1 MDIAVESVMLELKR
15 MAAEPLS
22 AFSKNRVHELYPIVL
37 NRNFKPTSCTNC
49 YHDAMIEMYTY
60 LKRNGKFMEQTLYKL
75 AYGVVIQ
82 AEFGSQT
89 FYTHHNCTD
98 EIAEM
103 LLAQGKATE
112 KDFDKMPK
120 DWRERIARKN
130 DAPAEAP
137 APKRGQGR
145 KRKG

>member
-15 MAAEPLS
+15 MAAEPLCAS
-22 AFSKNRVHELYPIVL
+22 FKNRIHELYPIVL
-37 NRNFKPTSCTNC
+37 NRTFKPTSCTNC
-49 YHDAMIEMYTY
+49 YHDAIIEMYTY
-60 LKRNGKFMEQTLYKL
+60 IKRNGKFMKQTEYKL

-82 AEFGSQT
+82 AEFGSQK

-98 EIAEM
+98 EIAEE

-112 KDFDKMPK
+112 KDFEKMPA
-120 DWRERIARKN
+120 DWRERIAKHN
-130 DAPAEAP
+130 DDAPTE

-145 KRKG
+145 KRKA